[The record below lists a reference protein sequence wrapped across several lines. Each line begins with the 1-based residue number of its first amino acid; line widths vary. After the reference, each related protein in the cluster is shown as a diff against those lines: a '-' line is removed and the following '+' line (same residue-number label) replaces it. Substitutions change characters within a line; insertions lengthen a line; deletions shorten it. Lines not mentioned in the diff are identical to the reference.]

1 MKKRK
6 VFIKESDWQ
15 KFVMEMRSL
24 NIGWEGEDYF
34 QFDARTAIV
43 LFIGLAVGAILVGVL

>member
-15 KFVMEMRSL
+15 RFVMEMRSL
-24 NIGWEGEDYF
+24 NIGWEGQDFF
-34 QFDARTAIV
+34 QFDARTAVV
-43 LFIGLAVGAILVGVL
+43 LFLGAAIGAIIVSAL